1 MQPTIMV
8 AKELL
13 GMFLVR
19 RVRNQLLVGRIV
31 EVEAYLGEQDP
42 ASHAYRGKTRRNEVM
57 FWKGGHLYVYFT
69 YGMHFCSNVVTE
81 AEGIARA
88 VLLRA
93 VEPVEGI
100 EVMVR
105 NRGLNKRD
113 DLIPRTTARGGGVN
127 PTFAHKTLLNLC
139 RGPAKLCQAFG
150 IGRKENGTD
159 LCDNQIWLAND
170 TYTSRK
176 VTIAASRRV
185 GVNDGARHKWR
196 FYIKGNPYVSKGK
209 PAIVEPFKNPPART
223 MNA

>member
-1 MQPTIMV
+1 MSLARLPRSFYLRPTITV
-8 AKELL
+8 ARELL
-13 GMFLVR
+13 GMFLIR
-19 RVRNQLLVGRIV
+19 RVRKHWLVGRIV
-31 EVEAYLGEQDP
+31 EVEAYLSEKDP
-42 ASHAYRGKTRRNEVM
+42 ASHAYRGKTKRNEVM
-57 FWKGGHLYVYFT
+57 FLRGGHLYVYFT

-113 DLIPRTTARGGGVN
+113 DLIPRITVRGRGIN
-127 PTFAHKTLLNLC
+127 PTFADETLLNLC
-139 RGPAKLCQAFG
+139 SGPAKLCQSFG

-170 TYTSRK
+170 TYTSRR
-176 VTIAASRRV
+176 VTIAASKRV
-185 GVNDGARHKWR
+185 GVNNGARHKWR
-196 FYIKGNPYVSKGK
+196 FYIKGSLYVSKGK
-209 PAIVEPFKNPPART
+209 PARI
-223 MNA
+223 

>member
-1 MQPTIMV
+1 MSLTKLPRSFYLRPTKTV

-13 GMFLVR
+13 GMFLIR
-19 RVRNQLLVGRIV
+19 RVRKRWLVGRIV
-31 EVEAYLGEQDP
+31 EVEAYLGELDP
-42 ASHAYRGKTRRNEVM
+42 ASHAYRGKTKRNEVM
-57 FWKGGHLYVYFT
+57 FLRGGHLYVYFT

-105 NRGLNKRD
+105 NRRSNKRH
-113 DLIPRTTARGGGVN
+113 DLILRTTARGRGIS
-127 PTFAHKTLLNLC
+127 PPFADETLLNLC
-139 RGPAKLCQAFG
+139 SGPAKLCQAFG

-170 TYTSRK
+170 TYTSQS
-176 VTIAASRRV
+176 VTIAVSRRV
-185 GVNDGARHKWR
+185 GVNNGARHKWR
-196 FYIKGNPYVSKGK
+196 FYIKGSLYVSKRK
-209 PAIVEPFKNPPART
+209 PARI
-223 MNA
+223 

>member
-1 MQPTIMV
+1 MKLIKLPRSFYLRPTIMV

-19 RVRNQLLVGRIV
+19 RVRNQLLAGRIV
-31 EVEAYLGEQDP
+31 EVEAYLGERDP
-42 ASHAYRGKTRRNEVM
+42 ASHAYRGMTRRNEVM
-57 FWKGGHLYVYFT
+57 FRRGGHLYVYFT

-93 VEPVEGI
+93 LEPVEGI

-105 NRGLNKRD
+105 NRRLDKLD
-113 DLIPRTTARGGGVN
+113 VLSRTTNAVGRGIN
-127 PTFAHKTLLNLC
+127 PTFAERTLLNLC
-139 RGPAKLCQAFG
+139 SGPAKLCQAFG
-150 IGRKENGTD
+150 IGRKQNGTD
-159 LCDNQIWLAND
+159 LCGNQTWLAND
-170 TYTSRK
+170 PYTSRK

-185 GVNDGARHKWR
+185 GVNNGARHKWR

-209 PAIVEPFKNPPART
+209 PARI
-223 MNA
+223 